1 MLSRLTAPVTNLLKG
16 RAPQP
21 VPEKSVPELLAELA
35 AIRARKADLERQ
47 EQEIIA
53 ATRVRLRQQEEV
65 LAELKRQVQDC
76 GIGAAENA
84 AAPVA
89 PSAAAAECPA
99 MGPSQTVHLT
109 N

>member
-35 AIRARKADLERQ
+35 ATRARKADLERQ

>member
-84 AAPVA
+84 SAPVA
-89 PSAAAAECPA
+89 PSAASAECPA
-99 MGPSQTVHLT
+99 VGPSQTVHLT